1 MSTITTNDGT
11 EIYYKDWG
19 TTHLGRSVFN
29 TVKEAV
35 VAENALAFREIEELK
50 NKLAKEK
57 LYLEEEIRTEHNF
70 GEIIGT
76 SAALTSV
83 LKQVEIVATTDAT
96 VLIFG
101 ETGTGKELIARSIH
115 DLSARSTQP
124 FVKVNCAALPRE
136 LLESEL
142 FGHEKGAFTGAIAR
156 RTGRFELAH
165 RGTLFLDEIG
175 EIPLDL
181 QPKLLRVLQEQE
193 FERVGSAQTIKT
205 DVRLVAAT
213 NRNLVQMVQE
223 QTFRDDL
230 YYRLNVFPI
239 TVPPLRERA
248 GDIPLLVRH
257 LVNKFSRR
265 MNRAIASIPAQAMEA
280 LTQHHWP
287 GNVREL
293 QNVIERAVILSTDGV
308 LRVPLPE
315 LTSCPNEAVSTPS
328 TPRTLEEVERNHILQ
343 TLQETNCV
351 IGGPN
356 GAAERL
362 GLKRNT
368 LRSRMEKLGISR
380 TPRVTKYRLNGEIA
394 PPLL

>member
-1 MSTITTNDGT
+1 
-11 EIYYKDWG
+11 
-19 TTHLGRSVFN
+19 
-29 TVKEAV
+29 
-35 VAENALAFREIEELK
+35 
-50 NKLAKEK
+50 
-57 LYLEEEIRTEHNF
+57 
-70 GEIIGT
+70 
-76 SAALTSV
+76 V

-101 ETGTGKELIARSIH
+101 ETGTGKELIARGIH
-115 DLSARSTQP
+115 DLSARSAQP

-142 FGHEKGAFTGAIAR
+142 FGHEKGAFTDAIAR

-175 EIPLDL
+175 ELPLEL

-193 FERVGSAQTIKT
+193 FERLGSAQTIKT

-213 NRNLVQMVQE
+213 NRDLVRMVQE

-239 TVPPLRERA
+239 TVPPLRDRA

-265 MNRAIASIPAQAMEA
+265 MNRAIESIPAHAMEA
-280 LTQHHWP
+280 LTHHHWP

-315 LTSCPNEAVSTPS
+315 LKS
-328 TPRTLEEVERNHILQ
+328 TPRASSAVPSGLKTLEEVERDHILQ
-343 TLQETNCV
+343 ALRETHWV
-351 IGGPN
+351 IGGPE

-362 GLKRNT
+362 GLKRST
-368 LRSRMEKLGISR
+368 LRSRMGKLGISR
-380 TPRVTKYRLNGEIA
+380 KTQ
-394 PPLL
+394 